1 MTNFWT
7 AYTGILIGLVLIFSG
22 IMLSFCGGIAL
33 DAMSDAFIGAG
44 LDQGVGTAYDSSGE
58 INLLSNLF
66 YVLCYALPLLGIGTA
81 YHDHAA
87 DAVTTSSSKYI
98 STKRIIEPD
107 LGDPDSN
114 RRVLADAI

>member
-7 AYTGILIGLVLIFSG
+7 AYTGCLIGLVLIFSG

-66 YVLCYALPLLGIGTA
+66 YVLCYALPLLGIGIM
-81 YHDHAA
+81 
-87 DAVTTSSSKYI
+87 YI
-98 STKRIIEPD
+98 TIT
-107 LGDPDSN
+107 
-114 RRVLADAI
+114 RRMRYDQQQQVYFDENDY

>member
-7 AYTGILIGLVLIFSG
+7 AYTGCLIGLVLIFSG
-22 IMLSFCGGIAL
+22 IVLSFCGGIAL

-66 YVLCYALPLLGIGTA
+66 YVLCYALPLLGIGIM
-81 YHDHAA
+81 
-87 DAVTTSSSKYI
+87 YI
-98 STKRIIEPD
+98 TIT
-107 LGDPDSN
+107 
-114 RRVLADAI
+114 RRMRYDQQQVYFDENDY

>member
-66 YVLCYALPLLGIGTA
+66 FVLCYALPLLGIGIM
-81 YHDHAA
+81 Y
-87 DAVTTSSSKYI
+87 VTIT
-98 STKRIIEPD
+98 
-107 LGDPDSN
+107 
-114 RRVLADAI
+114 RRMRYDQQQQVYFDENEY

>member
-66 YVLCYALPLLGIGTA
+66 FVLCYALPLLGIGIM
-81 YHDHAA
+81 
-87 DAVTTSSSKYI
+87 YI
-98 STKRIIEPD
+98 TIT
-107 LGDPDSN
+107 
-114 RRVLADAI
+114 RRMRYDQQQQVYFDENDY

>member
-33 DAMSDAFIGAG
+33 DAMSDAFVGAG

-66 YVLCYALPLLGIGTA
+66 FVLCYALPLLGIGIM
-81 YHDHAA
+81 Y
-87 DAVTTSSSKYI
+87 VTIT
-98 STKRIIEPD
+98 
-107 LGDPDSN
+107 
-114 RRVLADAI
+114 RRMRYDQQQQVYFDENDY

>member
-58 INLLSNLF
+58 ISLLSNLF
-66 YVLCYALPLLGIGTA
+66 YVLCYALPLLGIGIM
-81 YHDHAA
+81 Y
-87 DAVTTSSSKYI
+87 VTIT
-98 STKRIIEPD
+98 
-107 LGDPDSN
+107 
-114 RRVLADAI
+114 RRMRYDQQQQVYFDENEY

>member
-58 INLLSNLF
+58 ISLLSNLF
-66 YVLCYALPLLGIGTA
+66 YVLCYALPLLGIGIM
-81 YHDHAA
+81 
-87 DAVTTSSSKYI
+87 YI
-98 STKRIIEPD
+98 TIT
-107 LGDPDSN
+107 
-114 RRVLADAI
+114 RRMRYDQQQVYFDENDY

>member
-66 YVLCYALPLLGIGTA
+66 YVLCYALPLLGIGIM
-81 YHDHAA
+81 
-87 DAVTTSSSKYI
+87 YI
-98 STKRIIEPD
+98 TIT
-107 LGDPDSN
+107 
-114 RRVLADAI
+114 RRMRYDQQQVYFDENDY

>member
-66 YVLCYALPLLGIGTA
+66 YVLCYALPLLGIGIM
-81 YHDHAA
+81 
-87 DAVTTSSSKYI
+87 YI
-98 STKRIIEPD
+98 TIT
-107 LGDPDSN
+107 
-114 RRVLADAI
+114 RRMRYDQQQQVYFDENDY

>member
-1 MTNFWT
+1 
-7 AYTGILIGLVLIFSG
+7 LIFSG

-66 YVLCYALPLLGIGTA
+66 YVLCYALPLLGIGIM
-81 YHDHAA
+81 Y
-87 DAVTTSSSKYI
+87 VTIT
-98 STKRIIEPD
+98 
-107 LGDPDSN
+107 
-114 RRVLADAI
+114 RRMRYDQQQQVYFDENDY

>member
-7 AYTGILIGLVLIFSG
+7 AYTGCLIGLVLIFSG

-58 INLLSNLF
+58 ISLLSNLF
-66 YVLCYALPLLGIGTA
+66 YVLCYALPLLGIGIM
-81 YHDHAA
+81 Y
-87 DAVTTSSSKYI
+87 VTIT
-98 STKRIIEPD
+98 
-107 LGDPDSN
+107 
-114 RRVLADAI
+114 RRMRYDQQQQVYFDENDY

>member
-7 AYTGILIGLVLIFSG
+7 AYTGCLIGLVLIFSG

-66 YVLCYALPLLGIGTA
+66 YVLCYALPLLGIGIM
-81 YHDHAA
+81 Y
-87 DAVTTSSSKYI
+87 VTITQRMRYDQQQQVYFD
-98 STKRIIEPD
+98 END
-107 LGDPDSN
+107 Y
-114 RRVLADAI
+114 

>member
-66 YVLCYALPLLGIGTA
+66 YVLCYALPLLGIGIM
-81 YHDHAA
+81 Y
-87 DAVTTSSSKYI
+87 VTIT
-98 STKRIIEPD
+98 
-107 LGDPDSN
+107 
-114 RRVLADAI
+114 RRMRYDQQQQVYFDENDY

>member
-58 INLLSNLF
+58 ISLLSNLF
-66 YVLCYALPLLGIGTA
+66 YVLCYALPLLGIGIM
-81 YHDHAA
+81 Y
-87 DAVTTSSSKYI
+87 VTIT
-98 STKRIIEPD
+98 
-107 LGDPDSN
+107 
-114 RRVLADAI
+114 RRMRYDQQQQVYFDENDY

>member
-7 AYTGILIGLVLIFSG
+7 AYTGCLIGLVLIFSG
-22 IMLSFCGGIAL
+22 IALSFCGGIAL

-66 YVLCYALPLLGIGTA
+66 YVLCYALPLLGIGIM
-81 YHDHAA
+81 Y
-87 DAVTTSSSKYI
+87 VTITQRMRYDQQQQVYFD
-98 STKRIIEPD
+98 END
-107 LGDPDSN
+107 Y
-114 RRVLADAI
+114 

>member
-66 YVLCYALPLLGIGTA
+66 FVLCYALPLLGIGIM
-81 YHDHAA
+81 Y
-87 DAVTTSSSKYI
+87 VTIT
-98 STKRIIEPD
+98 
-107 LGDPDSN
+107 
-114 RRVLADAI
+114 RRMRYDQQQQVYFDENDY

>member
-58 INLLSNLF
+58 ISLLSNLF
-66 YVLCYALPLLGIGTA
+66 YVLCYALPLLGIGIM
-81 YHDHAA
+81 
-87 DAVTTSSSKYI
+87 YI
-98 STKRIIEPD
+98 TIT
-107 LGDPDSN
+107 
-114 RRVLADAI
+114 RRMRYDQQQQVYFDENDY

>member
-58 INLLSNLF
+58 ISLLSNLF
-66 YVLCYALPLLGIGTA
+66 YVLCYALPLLGIGIM
-81 YHDHAA
+81 
-87 DAVTTSSSKYI
+87 YI
-98 STKRIIEPD
+98 TIT
-107 LGDPDSN
+107 
-114 RRVLADAI
+114 RRMRYDQQQVYFDENEY

>member
-58 INLLSNLF
+58 ISLLSNLF
-66 YVLCYALPLLGIGTA
+66 YVLCYALPLLGIGIM
-81 YHDHAA
+81 
-87 DAVTTSSSKYI
+87 YI
-98 STKRIIEPD
+98 TIT
-107 LGDPDSN
+107 
-114 RRVLADAI
+114 RRMRYDQQQQVYFDENEY

>member
-7 AYTGILIGLVLIFSG
+7 AYTGCLIGLVLIFSG

-66 YVLCYALPLLGIGTA
+66 FVLCYALPLLGIGIM
-81 YHDHAA
+81 Y
-87 DAVTTSSSKYI
+87 VTIT
-98 STKRIIEPD
+98 
-107 LGDPDSN
+107 
-114 RRVLADAI
+114 RRMRYDQQQQVYFDENDY

>member
-7 AYTGILIGLVLIFSG
+7 AYTGCLIGLVLIFSG

-58 INLLSNLF
+58 ISLLSNLF
-66 YVLCYALPLLGIGTA
+66 YVLCYALPLLGIGIM
-81 YHDHAA
+81 
-87 DAVTTSSSKYI
+87 YI
-98 STKRIIEPD
+98 TIT
-107 LGDPDSN
+107 
-114 RRVLADAI
+114 RRMRYDQQQVYFDENEY

>member
-7 AYTGILIGLVLIFSG
+7 AYTGCLIGLVLIFSG

-66 YVLCYALPLLGIGTA
+66 YVLCYALPLLGIGIM
-81 YHDHAA
+81 Y
-87 DAVTTSSSKYI
+87 VTIT
-98 STKRIIEPD
+98 
-107 LGDPDSN
+107 
-114 RRVLADAI
+114 RRMRYDQQQVYFDENDY

>member
-33 DAMSDAFIGAG
+33 DAMSDAFVGAG

-58 INLLSNLF
+58 ISLLSNLF
-66 YVLCYALPLLGIGTA
+66 YVLCYALPLLGIGIM
-81 YHDHAA
+81 Y
-87 DAVTTSSSKYI
+87 VTIT
-98 STKRIIEPD
+98 
-107 LGDPDSN
+107 
-114 RRVLADAI
+114 RRMRYDQQQQVYFDENDY

>member
-7 AYTGILIGLVLIFSG
+7 AYTGCLIGLVLIFSG

-58 INLLSNLF
+58 ISLLSNLF
-66 YVLCYALPLLGIGTA
+66 YVLCYALPLLGIGIM
-81 YHDHAA
+81 
-87 DAVTTSSSKYI
+87 YI
-98 STKRIIEPD
+98 TIT
-107 LGDPDSN
+107 
-114 RRVLADAI
+114 RRMRYDQQQVYFDENDY

>member
-7 AYTGILIGLVLIFSG
+7 AYTGCLIGLVLIFSG

-58 INLLSNLF
+58 ISLLSNLF
-66 YVLCYALPLLGIGTA
+66 YVLCYALPLLGIGIM
-81 YHDHAA
+81 Y
-87 DAVTTSSSKYI
+87 VTITQRMRYDQQQQVYFD
-98 STKRIIEPD
+98 END
-107 LGDPDSN
+107 Y
-114 RRVLADAI
+114 

>member
-7 AYTGILIGLVLIFSG
+7 AYTGCLIGLVLIFSG

-66 YVLCYALPLLGIGTA
+66 YVLCYALPLLGIGIM
-81 YHDHAA
+81 Y
-87 DAVTTSSSKYI
+87 VTIT
-98 STKRIIEPD
+98 
-107 LGDPDSN
+107 
-114 RRVLADAI
+114 RRMRYDQQQQVYFDENDY

>member
-7 AYTGILIGLVLIFSG
+7 AYTGCLIGLVLIFSG

-58 INLLSNLF
+58 ISLLSNLF
-66 YVLCYALPLLGIGTA
+66 YVLCYALPLLGIGIM
-81 YHDHAA
+81 
-87 DAVTTSSSKYI
+87 YI
-98 STKRIIEPD
+98 TIT
-107 LGDPDSN
+107 
-114 RRVLADAI
+114 RRMRYDQQQQVYFDENEY

>member
-7 AYTGILIGLVLIFSG
+7 AYTGCLIGLVLIFSG

-58 INLLSNLF
+58 ISLLSNLF
-66 YVLCYALPLLGIGTA
+66 YVLCYALPLLGIGIM
-81 YHDHAA
+81 
-87 DAVTTSSSKYI
+87 YI
-98 STKRIIEPD
+98 TIT
-107 LGDPDSN
+107 
-114 RRVLADAI
+114 RRMRYDQQQQVYFDENDY

>member
-7 AYTGILIGLVLIFSG
+7 AYTGCLIGLVLIFSG

-58 INLLSNLF
+58 INLLFNLF
-66 YVLCYALPLLGIGTA
+66 YVLCYALPLLGIGIM
-81 YHDHAA
+81 Y
-87 DAVTTSSSKYI
+87 VTIT
-98 STKRIIEPD
+98 
-107 LGDPDSN
+107 
-114 RRVLADAI
+114 RRMRYDQQQQVYFDENDY